1 MRRILLAL
9 VLALPA
15 LLVGRQDPPPPP
27 APEPPPLL
35 EPGARGAAT
44 MQQLEGA
51 WTLQEIAGSRV
62 PLEPGE
68 VNGFALIVDGYIAM
82 VLHARELER
91 GLLEVARQRLRVQ
104 GTLRQFEVRDTGSM
118 LSASIIGHSTFGG
131 EDIALE
137 PVNAPSSYVVEVIGD
152 TLFITRD
159 DNSKLVFRRMRPGM
173 FPRAAEERLREIEGA
188 RKWEGR

>member
-1 MRRILLAL
+1 MRRILHAL

-15 LLVGRQDPPPPP
+15 LLVGRQDPPP

-35 EPGARGAAT
+35 EPGERGAAT
-44 MQQLEGA
+44 MQQIEGA

-68 VNGFALIVDGYIAM
+68 VNGFALIADGYIAM
-82 VLHARELER
+82 VVHARELER
-91 GLLEVARQRLRVQ
+91 GLLEVTRQRLRVQ
-104 GTLRQFEVRDTGSM
+104 ATFRQFEVRDTGAM
-118 LSASIIGHSTFGG
+118 LSAAIIGHSTFGG
-131 EDIALE
+131 EDIELE

-152 TLFITRD
+152 TLFITRE
-159 DNSKLVFRRMRPGM
+159 DNSKLVFRRMHTGL